1 MDQQGVTGRTA
12 ARKPARRSKAAIWG
26 GAAGVAVLVLAIA
39 YWSGLF
45 GEDEPEPQTV
55 EVVRG
60 DIEKTVNSLGSLKPQ
75 NYVDVGA
82 QVSGQ
87 LVSIHVEVGDT
98 VEQDQVLAEID
109 ARVLE
114 SRVRTGRS
122 NIQNF
127 QAQLALQRAQLTLA
141 EQQAARNRRLFE
153 GNAVSEDL
161 LQTSETAVDVGKSQ
175 LAATVAQQASAQATL
190 DGDLAQLGYTKIYA
204 PISGTVVSQTAYL
217 GQTLNAN
224 QTAPI
229 VLRIADLSKMTVEAD
244 VSEADVVKL
253 TAGIPAYFTTLG
265 DPNRRWVATV
275 RQIMPTPEV
284 VNEVVL
290 FKVLLDVDN
299 TDGALM
305 TDMTAQV
312 FFIQGEA
319 RGVLVVPVMALE
331 KPRGDAAARGERR
344 ARRQAAENRPSE
356 SQSAEA
362 PAAVDSPRETPRAEG
377 RRRGG
382 RDGQRAEG
390 PRKPG
395 DPTPYVVKVMGED
408 GPEERAIMVGL
419 MNRTDAEV
427 LSGLKEGERV
437 ILPLPPVAG
446 QQGQGRQGGGMR
458 GGPRL

>member
-1 MDQQGVTGRTA
+1 MDPQGVTGRTA
-12 ARKPARRSKAAIWG
+12 AKKPARRPKAAIWG
-26 GAAGVAVLVLAIA
+26 GAAGIVVLVLAIA

-87 LVSIHVEVGDT
+87 LVRIHVEVGDT
-98 VEQDQVLAEID
+98 VEKDQLLAEID

-127 QAQLALQRAQLTLA
+127 QAQLALQRAQLALA

-175 LAATVAQQASAQATL
+175 VAATVAQQASAQATL

-253 TAGIPAYFTTLG
+253 TPGIPAYFTTLG
-265 DPNRRWVATV
+265 DPSRRWVANV

-319 RGVLVVPVMALE
+319 RDVLVVPVTALE
-331 KPRGDAAARGERR
+331 KPRGDGAARGERR
-344 ARRQAAENRPSE
+344 ARREAAKAQPGGST
-356 SQSAEA
+356 
-362 PAAVDSPRETPRAEG
+362 AVDGEG
-377 RRRGG
+377 SSAAPERRRRG
-382 RDGQRAEG
+382 QRGEG

-427 LSGLKEGERV
+427 LSGLKEGEQV
-437 ILPLPPVAG
+437 ILPLPPAAG
-446 QQGQGRQGGGMR
+446 QQANGPGQGRQGGGGFR